1 MRRFRNRI
9 TGVDQGSLMLFSDFE
24 TGGDMWTGEG
34 ARELRQTVEFSER
47 YMSAPVVNVSISLWD
62 IDQKSNQRTDITAEN
77 IRSDQFEI
85 VFRTW
90 GDTRVARIRADWL
103 AIGDLADDEIWDVK

>member
-24 TGGDMWTGEG
+24 TGGDMWTGDG

-47 YMSAPVVNVSISLWD
+47 FLAAPIVNVSISLWD
-62 IDQKSNQRTDITAEN
+62 IDQKSNQRADITAEN
-77 IRSDQFEI
+77 IHLDKFEI

-103 AIGDLADDEIWDVK
+103 AIGELADDEIWDVK